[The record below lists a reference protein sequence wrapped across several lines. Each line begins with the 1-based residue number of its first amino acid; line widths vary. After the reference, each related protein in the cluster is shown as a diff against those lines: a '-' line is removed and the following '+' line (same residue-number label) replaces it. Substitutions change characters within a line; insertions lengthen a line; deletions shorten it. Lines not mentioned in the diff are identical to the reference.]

1 MAGPGLDEGPDVGG
15 PAGPY
20 RQSERLALY
29 WAALDGLRGVGLA
42 YPCFCSRAE
51 VAAAARAPQGPGE
64 DGPVYPGTCRDL
76 SATEAAQRALQR
88 RPAWRFRTSPGVVAF
103 HDGVFGPRRY
113 DSSAEVGDFVLARA
127 DGVASY
133 QLAVVVDD
141 AAMGVTEV
149 LRGEDLLVSTARQ
162 ILIYRALSLPVPDF
176 AHVPL
181 VNGDDGV
188 RLSKRHGALSLSELR
203 QAGADPRGVVG
214 LLASLSGLAP
224 EGARL
229 HPRDL
234 LVDFS
239 LRQVP
244 RSPAVLSEG
253 QVRALTR

>member
-1 MAGPGLDEGPDVGG
+1 MAGPGLGRRAGRGWPGWTV
-15 PAGPY
+15 PA
-20 RQSERLALY
+20 
-29 WAALDGLRGVGLA
+29 V
-42 YPCFCSRAE
+42 
-51 VAAAARAPQGPGE
+51 RAPGPLPGGARWATRRRARIPVLLLQGRGGGGRPRPPGA
-64 DGPVYPGTCRDL
+64 GGGRPIYPGTCRDL
-76 SATEAAQRALQR
+76 SATEVARRALQR
-88 RPAWRFRTSPGVVAF
+88 RPAWRFRVSPGVVAF

-127 DGVASY
+127 DGVPAY

-181 VNGDDGV
+181 VNGHDGV

-203 QAGADPRGVVG
+203 QAGADPRDVVG
-214 LLASLSGLAP
+214 LLAALSGLAP
-224 EGARL
+224 EGARI

-234 LVDFS
+234 LVDFA
-239 LRQVP
+239 LRRVP
-244 RSPAVLSEG
+244 RSPAVLSER
-253 QVRALTR
+253 QLRALTR